1 MKLTRGK
8 RIGIIVGALIIVLVI
23 LYVVK
28 RPRQQVIRIGADIT
42 TSGQFAYFG
51 QKLQRGLQLAAEE
64 AKTQGPATEIVFQ
77 DNQHDMKQTV
87 TIFDR
92 FVTLDHV
99 SAVVSIYSPPS
110 LALRET
116 AARQRIP
123 LITTYTTAKD
133 LPSSSEWVFRDFPRM
148 EDQMP
153 PLADYALKD
162 LKVSH
167 AACIGF
173 NTDFGRDGCQAFS
186 GSFTKEG
193 GQMPSTPEFVALD
206 VSDVRP
212 AILKVLASKPEA
224 VVLILSAKPL
234 GQAVKN
240 LRELNYKG
248 PIFGAIMF
256 DSPEVWEAAG
266 DAANDVFFPSVAF
279 DLTRPDYKSFVSAY
293 RDRFNNEDPDY
304 VSIYGYT
311 IGQYL
316 LKAVKDA
323 NGDPT
328 KIKDIL
334 KTLDTD
340 SIRGR
345 IRVQPTRDISSP
357 LAIYKRMGGKNEFVR
372 VIAQ

>member
-1 MKLTRGK
+1 
-8 RIGIIVGALIIVLVI
+8 
-23 LYVVK
+23 
-28 RPRQQVIRIGADIT
+28 
-42 TSGQFAYFG
+42 
-51 QKLQRGLQLAAEE
+51 
-64 AKTQGPATEIVFQ
+64 
-77 DNQHDMKQTV
+77 
-87 TIFDR
+87 
-92 FVTLDHV
+92 
-99 SAVVSIYSPPS
+99 
-110 LALRET
+110 
-116 AARQRIP
+116 
-123 LITTYTTAKD
+123 
-133 LPSSSEWVFRDFPRM
+133 
-148 EDQMP
+148 
-153 PLADYALKD
+153 
-162 LKVSH
+162 
-167 AACIGF
+167 
-173 NTDFGRDGCQAFS
+173 
-186 GSFTKEG
+186 
-193 GQMPSTPEFVALD
+193 
-206 VSDVRP
+206 
-212 AILKVLASKPEA
+212 

-293 RDRFNNEDPDY
+293 RARFNNEDPDY

-328 KIKDIL
+328 KTKDIL

-372 VIAQ
+372 VIAP